1 VTRAT
6 PIPRGALHL
15 LRPIA
20 PVLAALALAACALT
34 PQAPP
39 GAAATSASSGSA
51 SSEAPIGTAPRGS
64 AASGAG
70 GGLSA
75 SAALLERSRAER
87 AAGSYDQAAASVE
100 RALRIE
106 PNDPALWLELGEIK
120 LAAGDAQQAG
130 LMARKALTLAGGDGG
145 FAARAE
151 RLIDAAAH

>member
-1 VTRAT
+1 VTGPA
-6 PIPRGALHL
+6 PNPRGALHP
-15 LRPIA
+15 LRPTA
-20 PVLAALALAACALT
+20 PILAAWALAACALT

-39 GAAATSASSGSA
+39 GAAGTSASNGSA
-51 SSEAPIGTAPRGS
+51 SSEASIGTAPRDS
-64 AASGAG
+64 AAGGAG

-75 SAALLERSRAER
+75 SAALLERSRAEQ

-130 LMARKALTLAGGDGG
+130 LMARKALTLAGDDGRL
-145 FAARAE
+145 AARAE
-151 RLIDAAAH
+151 RLIDAAAR